1 LSFQNE
7 NCRARFLIVVLVLP
21 GHSQLNARRR
31 FIKLKF
37 DNALT
42 LVGCLLALVAVSTA
56 GRAQAISAPPE
67 KQAVR
72 QRIGEIVQQTVK
84 AAHFT
89 LRDGTNVFVRPLP
102 SNEDIATVKSFG
114 DTGIAVLSEYVKS
127 KEVMELRVVLRLL
140 GSIESEAARDA
151 MDDFAENAELPG
163 IRASALDFVA
173 AAGRA
178 KDMALLKR
186 VAASD
191 SDRRVKAA
199 ALDLIQR
206 YRVQ

>member
-1 LSFQNE
+1 ME
-7 NCRARFLIVVLVLP
+7 
-21 GHSQLNARRR
+21 
-31 FIKLKF
+31 LKF
-37 DNALT
+37 NNGLM
-42 LVGCLLALVAVSTA
+42 LVGCLLALVAVTTA
-56 GRAQAISAPPE
+56 GQAQIIFAPPE

-84 AAHFT
+84 TAHIT

-114 DTGIAVLSEYVKS
+114 DTGIAVLSEYLKS
-127 KEVMELRVVLRLL
+127 TEVLELRVVLRLL

-151 MDDFAENAELPG
+151 MDDFAENAKLSG
-163 IRASALDFVA
+163 IRANALDFVA
-173 AAGRA
+173 ASGRA
-178 KDMALLKR
+178 KDIALLKR
-186 VAASD
+186 VAAND
-191 SDRRVKAA
+191 SDTRVKAA